1 MEQSSH
7 ENIYEWTLLG
17 FPTLSFS
24 HYPLF
29 FSKEFFY
36 LQQKFIESYAKTFG
50 PK

>member
-7 ENIYEWTLLG
+7 ENIYEWALLG
-17 FPTLSFS
+17 FPTLS
-24 HYPLF
+24 HYQLF